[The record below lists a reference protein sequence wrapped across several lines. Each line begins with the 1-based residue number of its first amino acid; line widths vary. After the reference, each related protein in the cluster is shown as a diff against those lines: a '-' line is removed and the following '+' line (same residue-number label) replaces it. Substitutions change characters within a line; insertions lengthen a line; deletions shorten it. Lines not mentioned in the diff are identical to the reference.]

1 VLGDPEQLQ
10 SHIRQLVLNPC
21 EGHPQRER
29 NIHSPGFFETI
40 REFAAL
46 DGAFVIDKKGVVR
59 SAGTY
64 LDAPIKKAKLQAGL
78 GARHAAALSITAVTD
93 ALATVVSSSSGTVTI
108 FHEGKPI
115 LELERVQGRQ

>member
-1 VLGDPEQLQ
+1 
-10 SHIRQLVLNPC
+10 
-21 EGHPQRER
+21 
-29 NIHSPGFFETI
+29 
-40 REFAAL
+40 
-46 DGAFVIDKKGVVR
+46 VVR